1 MGGSMM
7 TTWTLAHPDHAPAT
21 CHVTGL
27 PVMVDTV
34 KLEWLALELGDGA
47 SLLDF
52 AGKFRELF
60 GASSTKV
67 VCLKLFRKYAKI
79 DRTDQRGFYSTVAEA
94 RKFAYSKECQ
104 VPPGEL
110 EEFQKLW
117 DEDAPRRCREYNCAM
132 PADAPLGKRFCAK
145 HADAGKSIL
154 CTRAIGRSQDADG
167 EVVTTHCGGQIVS
180 RSGCRV
186 CKACDTGAELA
197 EHLEKSLK
205 LDDSTALNKSLK
217 RGAASLRI
225 ANNAWRFSSQED
237 PSHVATWPK
246 RKRLQ

>member
-1 MGGSMM
+1 MQ
-7 TTWTLAHPDHAPAT
+7 
-21 CHVTGL
+21 
-27 PVMVDTV
+27 
-34 KLEWLALELGDGA
+34 LEAITSVLGEGA
-47 SLLDF
+47 GFVSF
-52 AGKFRELF
+52 AREFREF
-60 GASSTKV
+60 VGERMKEESQRTA
-67 VCLKLFRKYAKI
+67 CLKLYRKYAKI
-79 DRTDQRGFYSTVAEA
+79 AQTNERGPYSTVAEA
-94 RKFAYSKECQ
+94 RKLAYAMECQ

-117 DEDAPRRCREYNCAM
+117 DEDAPRRCHEYNCVM
-132 PADAPLGKRFCAK
+132 PADAPLGKRLCAK

-167 EVVTTHCGGQIVS
+167 EVVTTHCGGEIVYHN
-180 RSGCRV
+180 GCRV
-186 CKACDTGAELA
+186 CKACDTGTELA
-197 EHLEKSLK
+197 EHLGKSLK

-237 PSHVATWPK
+237 PNHVATWPK